1 MNTSQKSD
9 IGIIGLS
16 VMGRSLALNM
26 ADHGFK
32 VSGYNRSA
40 SVTEQVMEDHPH
52 ENLFPFY
59 SLDEFVN
66 SLEHPRKV
74 MLMIQ
79 AGAPVDA
86 VIDQLIPL
94 LEQGDI
100 FDQSLDLYPGGTHAL
115 HQLDPL
121 AGLCIVVSYPAFITG
136 NRGN

>member
-52 ENLFPFY
+52 KNLFPFY

-100 FDQSLDLYPGGTHAL
+100 VMDGGN
-115 HQLDPL
+115 
-121 AGLCIVVSYPAFITG
+121 SFF
-136 NRGN
+136 

>member
-40 SVTEQVMEDHPH
+40 SVTEQVMEEHPH
-52 ENLFPFY
+52 KNLFPFY

-100 FDQSLDLYPGGTHAL
+100 VMDGGNSFFEDTRRRSKT
-115 HQLDPL
+115 L
-121 AGLCIVVSYPAFITG
+121 AEAGIHSAGHTREP
-136 NRGN
+136 